1 MRQVVVQILFLCGYL
16 SLIVE
21 DLSSKRMAGMIFCP
35 SICYLSHRYVTVL
48 MEVRHR
54 LFHLNNV

>member
-1 MRQVVVQILFLCGYL
+1 MRQGVAKILFLCDCV

-21 DLSSKRMAGMIFCP
+21 DLSSKQMAGMIFFA
-35 SICYLSHRYVTVL
+35 SRYLSLCYVIVL